1 MAMLDPGG
9 EKHVKKGTTSGHLW
23 GCWRWQATMTSRQ
36 DKVFDWIWSIRLE
49 THTEKLLSHERAH
62 WKIIRLRKGKLLCLD
77 GSPSF
82 CVLLA
87 PRISCGN
94 FFLAGFFRVSLDRL
108 SERGT
113 THDLLK
119 PMPPSP
125 PLTPSPL
132 YSRLL
137 QPGHKYIHKF
147 VWVTCLVSFQMSAQI
162 ALCSCFCVL
171 VLSFPVWGET
181 SVHQEFWFEFCTFV
195 VRFSVY
201 IVLPSVLSLNNLIL
215 LKT

>member
-171 VLSFPVWGET
+171 VLAYPVWGET
-181 SVHQEFWFEFCTFV
+181 SVHQEFWLEFCNFV
-195 VRFSVY
+195 VRFSECVY
-201 IVLPSVLSLNNLIL
+201 CFAFCFEFE
-215 LKT
+215 